1 MLFFYLNQDVV
12 RGQFNQ
18 TYDKDNLKKVIF
30 TNKDTISEE
39 IVAIIFLKSLKLCDH
54 MLDSP
59 AREYPESV
67 WEVWDDLI

>member
-1 MLFFYLNQDVV
+1 M
-12 RGQFNQ
+12 
-18 TYDKDNLKKVIF
+18 VIF